1 MGENPAITITDVV
14 VGIAFCYFVAVPQV
28 SCRPAGL
35 GPGRPFFLRKNPGPR
50 RFPSNWP
57 FVPSFAWS
65 KIHGIIL
72 GGSVNRFFRTNQPSL
87 TQLGPLEQR
96 LLGELWSR
104 NNATVREL
112 IDYSQLEMAYTTV
125 MTTLDRLFKKGLLDR
140 TEEGRAFRYFPRVT
154 REELQREAAG
164 HAIQQLLGSGP
175 ASLPLSY
182 LVEAVTEHDTQLLD
196 ELQQLVEKKRREL
209 RDRE

>member
-1 MGENPAITITDVV
+1 MNTDVV
-14 VGIAFCYFVAVPQV
+14 VGIHLCYFGGVPQV
-28 SCRPAGL
+28 SCRPPGL
-35 GPGRPFFLRKNPGPR
+35 GPGRPFLLPEPR
-50 RFPSNWP
+50 CWRGLGSTRP
-57 FVPSFAWS
+57 FALPFAWS
-65 KIHGIIL
+65 KIFSIIL
-72 GGSVNRFFRTNQPSL
+72 GGSVNRLFRTNQPSL

-96 LLGELWSR
+96 LLGEIWSR

-125 MTTLDRLFKKGLLDR
+125 MTTLDRLYKKGLLDR

-164 HAIQQLLGSGP
+164 QAIQQLLGSGP

-182 LVEAVTEHDTQLLD
+182 LVEAVTDHDTQLLD

-209 RDRE
+209 YDRE